1 MVNMLME
8 VNMGME
14 ALQEDPDETKI
25 KLARWLVLLGNE
37 FQQVEAQNKHTR
49 RLHQGMKLTD

>member
-1 MVNMLME
+1 M

-14 ALQEDPDETKI
+14 ALQQDPDETKI

-37 FQQVEAQNKHTR
+37 LQQVEAQNKHTR